1 MTKNRKKNNV
11 EIIAQNKTSV
21 FIFFIPTIILIVN
34 IYQLLIFQHP
44 SIIFLILSLVFFIP
58 FFLNFYKKRII
69 LTKNKIYVMSKK
81 KKIISWH
88 LMDDCSYIQYEQSFL
103 GKIFNYGTLQISNNK
118 NQFYQYL
125 FLHDIKNFYN
135 KVLEQY
141 NKIKPQ
147 EVN

>member
-1 MTKNRKKNNV
+1 MTKNRKKNNI
-11 EIIAQNKTSV
+11 EIIAQSKTSV

-34 IYQLLIFQHP
+34 IYQLFFFKHFSL
-44 SIIFLILSLVFFIP
+44 IFLIISFVFFIP

-69 LTKNKIYVMSKK
+69 LTRNKIYVMSKK

-88 LMDDCSYIQYEQSFL
+88 LIDDCSYIQYEQSFL
-103 GKIFNYGTLQISNNK
+103 GKILNYGTLQISNNK
-118 NQFYQYL
+118 NQFYQYQ
-125 FLHDIKNFYN
+125 FLHNIKNFYDQ
-135 KVLEQY
+135 VLKQY